1 MGAVQK
7 EHVSLGEYVRRLRRA
22 KGMSLYALAAQT
34 GLSYSHLSRIENDS
48 TLPGPETV
56 AKIAEA
62 LGGDLKLMLE
72 RANCLPRA
80 ILDRIMSREESQQ
93 SGALRRTAGQGAAA
107 HRRRAGA
114 TSPEVLGLARSAG
127 LDENEALDVAE
138 AVQELINL
146 PKHQR
151 EAVVALIATL
161 RQGDDE
167 PPS

>member
-1 MGAVQK
+1 MQD
-7 EHVSLGEYVRRLRRA
+7 EQVSLGEYIRLLRRA
-22 KGMSLYALAAQT
+22 KGMSLHALAAQT

-72 RANCLPRA
+72 RAKCLPRA
-80 ILDRIMSREESQQ
+80 ILDRIMSREESQR
-93 SGALRRTAGQGAAA
+93 SVALRRTAGQAAVA
-107 HRRRAGA
+107 QRSLTKA
-114 TSPEVLGLARSAG
+114 TSPELFGLARAAG
-127 LDENEALDVAE
+127 LDENEAFDVAD
-138 AVQELINL
+138 AVQEMIRL

-151 EAVVALIATL
+151 QAVVALIATL